1 MTDATIKAY
10 ILAQPLGV
18 NERGWARAPPDPTP
32 ARVLEWLGLFYMFHR
47 TVIFN
52 S

>member
-10 ILAQPLGV
+10 ILAQPLSV
-18 NERGWARAPPDPTP
+18 DERGWARAPP
-32 ARVLEWLGLFYMFHR
+32 ARVPEWLGLFYMVHR
-47 TVIFN
+47 RVIFN